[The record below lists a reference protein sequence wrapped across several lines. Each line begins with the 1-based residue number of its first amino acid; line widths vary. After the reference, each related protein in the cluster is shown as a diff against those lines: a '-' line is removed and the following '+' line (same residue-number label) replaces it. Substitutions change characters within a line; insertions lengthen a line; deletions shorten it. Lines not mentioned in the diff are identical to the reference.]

1 MQKLVGTEIIKQLNQ
16 SNIEYVLSVPDIT
29 TSENILKPLI
39 NNNEIKVIQVCKEDE
54 AISISAGLY
63 AAGKK
68 SVILIQHTGLLDSIN
83 CLRAVSV
90 EIGNPTFLLVGL
102 LRHESGTD
110 PNDSN
115 RYGLKII
122 KPILEAMNIEYSYI
136 DQSGDEQSITSLI
149 NKSFN
154 ACKPHI
160 VLIGSEPQ

>member
-1 MQKLVGTEIIKQLNQ
+1 MQKLIGTEIIKQLNQ

-39 NNNEIKVIQVCKEDE
+39 NNNDIKVIQVCKEDE

-136 DQSGDEQSITSLI
+136 DKSGDEKNMTNLI
-149 NKSFN
+149 NKSFD

>member
-90 EIGNPTFLLVGL
+90 EIGNPTIQLVGL